1 MKIISQLFIFFNLFA
16 AGLTRG
22 IHFSNAIINQLK
34 SIMEPEYLFTGP
46 TAEEITTGKRNMSPL
61 DGLFENTLISKRFD
75 RNALKAADRSF
86 FQQLGNVLT
95 APFKQKL

>member
-34 SIMEPEYLFTGP
+34 SIMEPEYLYTGP
-46 TAEEITTGKRNMSPL
+46 TAEEITTGKRTMSPL
-61 DGLFENTLISKRFD
+61 NGLFENTLISKLGIQIKQF
-75 RNALKAADRSF
+75 LVIADF
-86 FQQLGNVLT
+86 
-95 APFKQKL
+95 

>member
-1 MKIISQLFIFFNLFA
+1 MKIISQLFIFSNLFA
-16 AGLTRG
+16 AGLAHG
-22 IHFSNAIINQLK
+22 IHFSNAMINQFK
-34 SIMEPEYLFTGP
+34 SIMESENLYSGP

-75 RNALKAADRSF
+75 GNAMKAADRSF

-95 APFKQKL
+95 APFKQNL